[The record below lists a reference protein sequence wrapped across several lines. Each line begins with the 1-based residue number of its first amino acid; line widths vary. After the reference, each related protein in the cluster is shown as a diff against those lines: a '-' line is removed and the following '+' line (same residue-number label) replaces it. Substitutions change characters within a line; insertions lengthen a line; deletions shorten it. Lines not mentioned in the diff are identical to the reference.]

1 MEVDLSLEAGAR
13 IRNARQKRGL
23 SQNDLAEATDL
34 SINVIRNI
42 ETKTFTSK
50 VGTLRRVC
58 EYLELDPNYVLY
70 LEPRTYVDDYE
81 MLHRATKQYLGPEE

>member
-13 IRNARQKRGL
+13 IRIARQKKGL
-23 SQNDLAEATDL
+23 SQDDLAEAIGV
-34 SINVIRNI
+34 SRNVIRTLESNI
-42 ETKTFTSK
+42 FTSK
-50 VGTLRRVC
+50 VGTLRRAC
-58 EYLELDPNYVLY
+58 EYLEIDPNYVLY